1 MKRPLVWVVVPYI
14 IGIAV
19 ADVVWIPF
27 WYVLAACILLP
38 ALAYALKVSR
48 TVTLL
53 PVLFGLGLANQAF
66 HLSQIPAD
74 DLRNQL
80 GVGRQIVTLTG
91 RLVTTPEHRV
101 SKVNKEDYWRSMV
114 ELAVSE
120 IETDTGRLVA
130 SGTVHVFAPF
140 RLAKHYYA
148 GRQVKVSGVIKR
160 PPVAQARGMFSYR
173 DYLAR
178 HDIHFQ
184 FRTKTLR
191 DWRLLDE
198 ARPPAPSLSVRFQ
211 RWARDALAKPLG
223 GEDAAVRLLWAMTL
237 GWRTSLNGEVAKPFM
252 YSGTMHIFAISGLH
266 IAMIAAILVQLM
278 RLIRLPR
285 VACGLLLIPVLW
297 FYVAATGWQSS
308 AVRSSVMVT
317 IVAMGWI
324 LKRPSDLVNSLA
336 AAALLILLWEPQQ
349 LFMTGFQLSFCVV
362 VSIAMFALP
371 LQERI
376 QNRLQPDPLLPPELW
391 PWWSRFAIRIATP
404 LVAVSAAAWLGSL
417 PLAAST
423 FNLFTPV
430 TLLVNA
436 LIVPLAGL
444 ALASSLGC
452 LIFAVWFP
460 LISELFAH
468 SAWLWMWWMMWLSE
482 TAAALPLSHQYVA
495 APPAW
500 LMLIYVAALALWAMP
515 LVLKTKRLGTLALA
529 GLAFVLFAAE
539 SLARRGEFTLTVL
552 PFDSGSALFAE
563 PHDDKPLLV
572 DCGSDSGGRIAVVS
586 FLRTRGY
593 DEPPWAVATH
603 GDRHHVQGFGSLAA
617 EMGWPVMFVNPTKFN
632 SPYYKEVMEGMKSAD
647 QSMIVVARGNSI
659 AGWKVLHPPGRDR
672 LPKAD
677 DNVTVLLR
685 EVHGVRLLLLSDLGE
700 AGQADLAASGLDL
713 RSDIVVTS
721 MPGVGEPFSQALLVA
736 IDPGAIV
743 ISAGM
748 FPYKE
753 IPSTGLLERL
763 ARLNVPLFNTL
774 TDGGVE
780 IVIRRNSEWQIKSMQ
795 GREVSTP
802 RVEMTTP

>member
-198 ARPPAPSLSVRFQ
+198 VRPPAPSLSVRFQ

-460 LISELFAH
+460 LVSELFAH

-539 SLARRGEFTLTVL
+539 RLARRGEFTLTVL

-659 AGWKVLHPPGRDR
+659 AGWEVLHPPGRDR